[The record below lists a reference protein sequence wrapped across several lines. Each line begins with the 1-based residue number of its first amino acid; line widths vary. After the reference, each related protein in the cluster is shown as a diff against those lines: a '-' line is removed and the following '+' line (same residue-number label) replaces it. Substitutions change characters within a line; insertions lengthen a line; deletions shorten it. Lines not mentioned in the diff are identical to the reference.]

1 MFWVSSSS
9 RLPDAAGWMARLALG
24 VIFLRMG
31 LQKAQ
36 HPDEFLKLLHAYGVL
51 ERFLPLAWI
60 AALLPWF
67 EATCGVLL
75 LLGWRVRG
83 TLPLVAGMLGV
94 FSLLVLQRALAL
106 SGATGMPLCA
116 IRFDC
121 GCGNGE
127 VAVCRKLL
135 ENGLLLVIC
144 GVGFLGRSR

>member
-1 MFWVSSSS
+1 MLWMSSSS
-9 RLPDAAGWMARLALG
+9 SVPAAAGWMARLALG
-24 VIFLRMG
+24 VVFLRMG
-31 LQKAQ
+31 LEKAQ
-36 HPDEFLKLLHAYGVL
+36 HPDEFLKLLHAYGTL
-51 ERFLPLAWI
+51 ERLISLTWI

-83 TLPLVAGMLGV
+83 TLLLVAGMLGV
-94 FSLLVLQRALAL
+94 FSLLVLHRALETR
-106 SGATGMPLCA
+106 GATGLPLCA

-135 ENGLLLVIC
+135 ENALLLAVC
-144 GVGFLGRSR
+144 AVGFLGRAR